1 MRDYTFRRGDICWF
15 NDPVPVMGGSFVTRG
30 RHPAVIVSDDTTNAI
45 DNVLIVVP
53 MTSNTLKRLY
63 PGQFDIYFD
72 GMRSRVRCDQIR
84 AVDRTDL
91 EPPVSRL
98 SPEAMVKLD
107 DTLMSV
113 LGISGGSYLVEE

>member
-15 NDPVPVMGGSFVTRG
+15 DDPVPVKDGSYITRG
-30 RHPAVIVSDDTTNAI
+30 RHPAIIVSDDGTNAAN
-45 DNVLIVVP
+45 DVLIIVP
-53 MTSNTLKRLY
+53 MTSNTTKRLY

-91 EPPVSRL
+91 DPPVSRL
-98 SPEAMVKLD
+98 TPEAMVKLE
-107 DTLMSV
+107 DTLMHI
-113 LGISGGSYLVEE
+113 LGITSGSCLVEE